1 MHDSGSTIAKKK
13 TKSHRRMIK
22 EEKKSLR
29 IKVKGT

>member
-13 TKSHRRMIK
+13 TKRKRRMIK